1 MNIGLTHTSVLTVSN
16 AHTAQTMGSGDMPV
30 LATPVMIALMENAA
44 MLAVDQELPQE
55 QATVGAHID
64 VSHLRPTALGTEI
77 FATAELTEIDG
88 RRLTFHVVAM
98 QMADVSAENIGTAA
112 TEPVLL
118 GEGTHTRYI
127 VDRESFLAKL

>member
-1 MNIGLTHTSVLTVSN
+1 MNIGLTHTSVLTVSD
-16 AHTAQTMGSGDMPV
+16 AHTAQAMGSGDMPV

-55 QATVGAHID
+55 QTTVGAHID
-64 VSHLRPTALGTEI
+64 VSHLQPSALGAEI

-98 QMADVSAENIGTAA
+98 QIANSPAENE
-112 TEPVLL
+112 EPKAKDPILL
-118 GEGTHTRYI
+118 GEGTHVRYI
-127 VDRESFLAKL
+127 VDRDRFLSKP